1 MDMEAALHAMAQR
14 IQALL
19 ECSSVTLSLAS
30 PPLRRHPLLEMFAA
44 DDESEQEIPLLTL
57 AWVQELIAL
66 ALHTGFMQC
75 NNDCDVLFY
84 DTQARSIAVVPLERP
99 MGCLGVLVCLDA
111 QADKFLQ
118 GECLLLEQVRPTI
131 AREIELLLSDA
142 KMTFSLPVREPFATA
157 ELSEQQM
164 LVSLVGHDLRLPLT
178 AIKGY
183 ASLLQAYGTPDT
195 VTTTPTDF
203 PPELQRHYLNVIVEQ
218 TRHMEVLVNDLL
230 DVTRIQRGQLALRNA
245 WIDIVSLGQRVVQI
259 LQDKVDRQEKGRYHI
274 RYSPDVQSLLLW
286 ADSNRVQQVLM
297 NLIENAIKYSPDG
310 GFIEVA
316 VRTHALSSSITVRDW
331 GIGISSLQQAS
342 LFQVFERGSRQLVRR
357 GITGLG
363 LGLYIAR
370 MLVEAMDGSIS
381 LSSSEGQGTSVS
393 FTLPRR
399 YVAEVGLQETKNTYN
414 AMLTPYEKISSLL

>member
-1 MDMEAALHAMAQR
+1 MDMEAALHAIAQR

-30 PPLRRHPLLEMFAA
+30 PPLRRHPLLDMFIA

-57 AWVQELIAL
+57 DWVQDLIAL
-66 ALHTGFMQC
+66 ALHTRFIQC
-75 NNDCDVLFY
+75 NNNCDVLFY
-84 DTQARSIAVVPLERP
+84 DIQARSVAVVPLERP
-99 MGCLGVLVCLDA
+99 MGCLGVLVCLDV

-118 GECLLLEQVRPTI
+118 GECLLLEQVKPTI

-142 KMTFSLPVREPFATA
+142 KMTFSLAVREPFVMA

-183 ASLLQAYGTPDT
+183 ASLLQAYGMPDAAT
-195 VTTTPTDF
+195 STPTDF
-203 PPELQRHYLNVIVEQ
+203 PLELQRHYLSVIVEQ
-218 TRHMEVLVNDLL
+218 TQHMEVLVNDLL

-245 WIDIVSLGQRVVQI
+245 WIDIVSLGEGVVQM
-259 LQDKVDRQEKGRYHI
+259 LQDKVEQQEKGRYHI

-286 ADSNRVQQVLM
+286 ADPNRMQQVLM

-310 GFIEVA
+310 GLIEVV

-331 GIGISSLQQAS
+331 GIGISHRQQSS
-342 LFQVFERGSRQLVRR
+342 LFHVFERGGRQFVRR
-357 GITGLG
+357 DIAGLG

-370 MLVEAMDGSIS
+370 MLVEAMNGSIT

-414 AMLTPYEKISSLL
+414 VMLNPCEKISGLL

>member
-1 MDMEAALHAMAQR
+1 MDMEAALRAIAQR
-14 IQALL
+14 TQALL
-19 ECSSVTLSLAS
+19 ECSSVTLSLTS
-30 PPLRRHPLLEMFAA
+30 PPLRRHPLLAMFAA

-57 AWVQELIAL
+57 DWVQELITL
-66 ALHTGFMQC
+66 ALHTGFIQC
-75 NNDCDVLFY
+75 NNNCDVLFY
-84 DTQARSIAVVPLERP
+84 DIQVRSVAVMLLERP

-111 QADKFLQ
+111 QPDKFLQ
-118 GECLLLEQVRPTI
+118 GECLLLEQVKPTI

-142 KMTFSLPVREPFATA
+142 KMIFSLPTREPFTMT

-183 ASLLQAYGTPDT
+183 ASLLQAYGTPDAAT
-195 VTTTPTDF
+195 SPTDF

-218 TRHMEVLVNDLL
+218 TQHMEVLVNDLL

-245 WIDIVSLGQRVVQI
+245 WIDIVSLGQLVVQM
-259 LQDKVDRQEKGRYHI
+259 LQDKVDQQEKGRYHI

-310 GFIEVA
+310 GLIEVA

-342 LFQVFERGSRQLVRR
+342 LFHVFERGSRQFVRR
-357 GITGLG
+357 GIAGLG

-370 MLVEAMDGSIS
+370 MLVEAMNGSIT

-399 YVAEVGLQETKNTYN
+399 YVAEAGFE
-414 AMLTPYEKISSLL
+414 